1 MDNDNKREMGLGQ
14 PDDSHKVVTINTA
27 EPYAN
32 QKGEEEHFTVG
43 DGDHD
48 ITVSSGP
55 SYQSQREHVGEFL
68 DTLIQNLP
76 NLPIPAPAAA
86 KILALAIQMK
96 ELGPKGDQIA
106 EIISPNDSDQAQQLQ
121 GMQAQL
127 QQQAAAMNEMQGQF
141 QRLMVEKQGKVID
154 NEYALKLK
162 EMDIQAKLAI
172 AEIETKAQDVSA
184 RLAFVEE
191 FIKQQHS
198 QAHDAGMQAQDHAH
212 EHSIAD
218 KQAANASRSRRRTPH
233 SSNRH
238 SHKGQ

>member
-1 MDNDNKREMGLGQ
+1 
-14 PDDSHKVVTINTA
+14 
-27 EPYAN
+27 
-32 QKGEEEHFTVG
+32 VG

-48 ITVSSGP
+48 VTVSTGP
-55 SYQSQREHVGEFL
+55 SYQSQREAVGEFL

-76 NLPIPAPAAA
+76 NLPIPPQAAA
-86 KILALAIQMK
+86 KLLALAIQMK
-96 ELGPKGDQIA
+96 ELGPKGDQMA
-106 EIISPNDSDQAQQLQ
+106 EIISPSDGDQAQQLQ
-121 GMQAQL
+121 GLQAQL

-141 QRLMVEKQGKVID
+141 QRLLVEKQGKVID

-172 AEIETKAQDVSA
+172 AEIETKAQNVSE

-212 EHSIAD
+212 EHSIA
-218 KQAANASRSRRRTPH
+218 
-233 SSNRH
+233 
-238 SHKGQ
+238 